1 MASSARATSGLKQ
14 SPKGVC
20 GSLRVVSRSDGTIVA
35 KRVACAPRR
44 VGAARTETGV
54 DALARRFMVNI
65 DGPVAFAL
73 ARIAPWESPTMK
85 RLLFAAATIGFA
97 CALPAAAQ
105 TKWDL
110 PTAYPANNFHTENLQ
125 QFTVDVDKATAGKL
139 KIQLHPNASL
149 FKAPEIKRAVQ
160 GGQAQA
166 GEILLVNFENENP
179 LYGLD
184 GVPFLATSYGEA
196 AKLYKAEK
204 KALADLME
212 KQGMMVLYT
221 VPWPPQG
228 IYANR
233 TLNGTADMK
242 GLKWRAYSPATSKIA
257 ELVGAQPVTVQA
269 AEVSQALA
277 TGVIDSYMSSGAT
290 GYDSKT
296 YETIKKFYD
305 TQAWLPKNAV
315 IVNKK
320 AFDALDKPT
329 QAALL
334 KAAAEAETRG
344 WKLSEEK
351 NGWYLDQLKGKGMT
365 VVPPSPELM
374 ADLRKVGNYMLAEWQ
389 KKSGPDGRKVIE
401 NYRAIQ

>member
-1 MASSARATSGLKQ
+1 MIRLIA
-14 SPKGVC
+14 
-20 GSLRVVSRSDGTIVA
+20 
-35 KRVACAPRR
+35 
-44 VGAARTETGV
+44 
-54 DALARRFMVNI
+54 ALA
-65 DGPVAFAL
+65 GAL
-73 ARIAPWESPTMK
+73 VLAAP
-85 RLLFAAATIGFA
+85 
-97 CALPAAAQ
+97 ALAQ

-125 QFTVDVDKATAGKL
+125 QFATDVEKATGGKL
-139 KIQLHPNASL
+139 KLQLHPNASL

-166 GEILLVNFENENP
+166 GEILLVNFENEDP

-184 GVPFLATSYGEA
+184 GVPFLATSYAESL
-196 AKLYKAEK
+196 KLYKASR
-204 KALADLME
+204 KALEDKLG
-212 KQGMMVLYT
+212 KQGMMLLYT

-228 IYANR
+228 IYTKR
-233 TLNGTADMK
+233 TLNSAEDMK

-296 YETIKKFYD
+296 YEHIKNWYD

-315 IVNKK
+315 IANRK
-320 AFDALDKPT
+320 AFEALDKPT
-329 QAALL
+329 QQALL
-334 KAAAEAETRG
+334 KAAADAETRG

-351 NGWYLDQLKGKGMT
+351 NGWYLDQLRQKGMT
-365 VVPPSPELM
+365 IQKPSEQLT
-374 ADLRKVGNYMLAEWQ
+374 ADLRRVGNFMLADWQ
-389 KKSGPDGRKVIE
+389 KKAGPDGKKVIDA
-401 NYRAIQ
+401 YRTMQ

>member
-1 MASSARATSGLKQ
+1 MHSHSTNDLQESFPMRR
-14 SPKGVC
+14 
-20 GSLRVVSRSDGTIVA
+20 LRVL
-35 KRVACAPRR
+35 
-44 VGAARTETGV
+44 
-54 DALARRFMVNI
+54 ALV
-65 DGPVAFAL
+65 
-73 ARIAPWESPTMK
+73 
-85 RLLFAAATIGFA
+85 AAAGLA
-97 CALPAAAQ
+97 AALPAAAQ

-110 PTAYPANNFHTENLQ
+110 PAAYPANNFHTENLQ
-125 QFTVDVDKATAGKL
+125 QFASDVDKASGGKL
-139 KIQLHPNASL
+139 KIQVHPNASL

-166 GEILLVNFENENP
+166 GEILLVNFENEDP

-196 AKLYKAEK
+196 LKLYKASK
-204 KALADLME
+204 RALDAKLD
-212 KQGMMVLYT
+212 KQGMMLLYT

-228 IYANR
+228 IYTNR
-233 TLNGTADMK
+233 TLNTVADMK

-290 GYDSKT
+290 GFDSKT
-296 YETIKKFYD
+296 YESIKNWYD

-320 AFDALDKPT
+320 AFEALDKPT
-329 QAALL
+329 QQALL
-334 KAAAEAETRG
+334 KAAADAETRG
-344 WKLSEEK
+344 WKISEEK
-351 NGWYLDQLKGKGMT
+351 NKWYVDQLQQKGMKI
-365 VVPPSPELM
+365 VKPSEQLT

-389 KKSGPDGRKVIE
+389 KKSGEDGKKVIDA
-401 NYRAIQ
+401 YRAMP